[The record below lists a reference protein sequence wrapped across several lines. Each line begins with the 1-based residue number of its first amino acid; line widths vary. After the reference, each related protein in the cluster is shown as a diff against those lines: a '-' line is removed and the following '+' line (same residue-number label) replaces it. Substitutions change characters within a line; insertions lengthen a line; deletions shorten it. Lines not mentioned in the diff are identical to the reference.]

1 MFEFIVIIVTLVLL
15 MVLAYKGFSVLV
27 LAPILSLAA
36 AILASGGEMP
46 GLTSLTEVYM
56 PGLVGF
62 VKTYFPIILAGAIF
76 GKVMGAAGASKSIA
90 IFISE
95 KLGKKRAI
103 LSIVLATSVLVY
115 GGISLFVVV
124 FAIYPIGAAIFREV
138 DIPKRFLPGV
148 IALGAFTYA
157 MTALPGTPQFI
168 NTIPIKTLNT
178 SIWSAPITGLLG
190 SIIMFTL
197 GILWF
202 KKRLSDAVSKGE
214 GYGDHDDLHITNHTG
229 KLPPVS
235 VAVIP
240 LAIIPVVTLFL
251 EYSYFKNNSN
261 IYSEPMEK
269 LTGSPNINP
278 LWPVMIA
285 LMIATTVAFAIFV
298 KFVDKPKTTLKE
310 GAESSLLPV
319 MNTASEVGYGSVIK
333 ALPGF
338 AAFQTTLTT
347 LSAPILAKVAI
358 STTLLAGIVGSSS
371 GGTAIAYSAMGETFK
386 KLAIESGISLDV
398 VHRISIMAAG
408 GLDTLPHSGAV
419 ITLLAVTSLTH
430 KESYKDI
437 VVCTI
442 AIPLIAVA
450 LCVLVASFGVV

>member
-1 MFEFIVIIVTLVLL
+1 MFEFIVILASLILL

-27 LAPILSLAA
+27 IAPILAVCA

-62 VKTYFPIILAGAIF
+62 VRTYFPIILAGAIF

-103 LSIVLATSVLVY
+103 LSIVLATSLLVY

-138 DIPKRFLPGV
+138 DIPKRLLPGV

-157 MTALPGTPQFI
+157 MTAMPGTPQFI
-168 NTIPIKTLNT
+168 NTIPISTLGT
-178 SIWSAPITGLLG
+178 SIWSAPITGLIGTAVIL
-190 SIIMFTL
+190 TL

-202 KKRLSDAVSKGE
+202 KKRLAEAVANGE
-214 GYGDHDDLHITNHTG
+214 GYGDHDDMHVTAHQG
-229 KLPPVS
+229 DLPPVS
-235 VAVIP
+235 IAIAPLLVIP
-240 LAIIPVVTLFL
+240 VITLFL
-251 EYSYFKNNSN
+251 EYSYFKNNAH

-269 LTGSPNINP
+269 LTGNPAINP

-285 LMIATTVAFAIFV
+285 LIVATAIAFGIFYKYV
-298 KFVDKPKTTLKE
+298 EKPKSTLKE

-319 MNTASEVGYGSVIK
+319 MNTASEVGYGAVIK

-338 AAFQTTLTT
+338 MAFQTTLAT
-347 LSAPILAKVAI
+347 LSAPVLAKVAL

-371 GGTAIAYSAMGETFK
+371 GGTAIAYGAMGETFK
-386 KLAIESGISLDV
+386 TLAIENGISLDV
-398 VHRISIMAAG
+398 IHRISIMAAG

-442 AIPLIAVA
+442 AIPLIAVVV
-450 LCVLVASFGVV
+450 CIISASFGIV